1 MELRRKSSRLEGRRI
16 AHCVTGSVAAVE
28 APRLARELQRHGALV
43 HAYMTK
49 DAAGIIHPNIMEFAT
64 GERVVTELTGKME
77 HLRGY
82 DLVLIAPATAT
93 TIGKIAHG
101 IADSAV
107 TALSLATKAK
117 ILIAPAMDLGM
128 YESQAMRA
136 NVELLKE
143 RGCSFVEP
151 KVEEGKAK
159 LAAMEEVVDA
169 CIHALSEKDLSGKRV
184 IVTAGPT
191 IEYIDP
197 IRIISNKSSGR
208 MGMEMAK
215 EAYFRGA
222 QVKLVYGR
230 GFVEPPRY
238 LNVSRVETATEML
251 SQVRKGA
258 RDGCD
263 FFIAAA
269 AVADFAPRKRAE
281 KIVSSK
287 GTLKLELHP
296 TPKILEEARSFR
308 AVRMAFKVLHNASR
322 KELEAAAKRALTE
335 YRVEIAVA
343 NDAGKAMG
351 SPENEV
357 CIATRDGTKY
367 VPSMPKADVAKIL
380 WDIAAKTKR
389 KR

>member
-43 HAYMTK
+43 HAYMSR

-117 ILIAPAMDLGM
+117 ILIAPAMGLGM

-151 KVEEGKAK
+151 KIEEGKAK

-197 IRIISNKSSGR
+197 VRIISNKSSGR
-208 MGMEMAK
+208 MGLEMAR

-222 QVKLVYGR
+222 RVELVYGR

-238 LNVSRVETATEML
+238 LNVSRVETAAEML

-269 AVADFAPRKRAE
+269 AVSDFAPMKRSE
-281 KIVSSK
+281 KIESSK
-287 GTLKLELHP
+287 GTLKLELYP
-296 TPKILEEARSFR
+296 TPKVLDEMRGK
-308 AVRMAFKVLHNASR
+308 AVRMGFKAIYNASR

-335 YRVEIAVA
+335 YGVEIAVS

-357 CIATRDGTKY
+357 CIATRDGLKY
-367 VPSMPKADVAKIL
+367 VPSMPKADVAKII